1 MNAHI
6 LVVDDEPDICEL
18 VGLLLRKRGYG
29 VRTAS
34 SGTEAL
40 TLLQQ
45 EPVDL
50 IILDIMMPGLSGIDA
65 CAALR
70 EWSTAPVLFLSA
82 RSQETDKDMAY
93 RSGGDD
99 YLTKPFSP
107 TELIRRVE
115 ALLRRYCVYQ
125 GKNAMPAQR
134 VYVDRT
140 AKKAYRN
147 GAELTLTEME
157 FELLAFF
164 TEHAGQVL
172 DNRTIYESVWH
183 ETYLAASANTVT
195 VHILKL
201 RKKIENDPS
210 RPELLKTVWGKG
222 YRFEP

>member
-1 MNAHI
+1 MDVHI
-6 LVVDDEPDICEL
+6 LVVDDDPDIREL
-18 VGLLLRKRGYG
+18 VELLLRKRGFA
-29 VRTAS
+29 VRTAA
-34 SGTEAL
+34 SGAEAL
-40 TLLQQ
+40 TILRK
-45 EPVDL
+45 ETVEL
-50 IILDIMMPGLSGIDA
+50 IILDIMMPGISGIDA

-82 RSQETDKDMAY
+82 RSQESDKDLAY

-107 TELIRRVE
+107 TELMRHAD

-125 GKNAMPAQR
+125 GKSASPAQR
-134 VYVDRT
+134 VYVDRS
-140 AKKAYRN
+140 AQKAYRN

-172 DNRTIYESVWH
+172 DNCTIYESVWH

-201 RKKIENDPS
+201 RKKIESDPS

-222 YRFEP
+222 YRFEL